1 MNRCITVILGG
12 GRGSRLYPLTAQRA
26 KPAVPLAGKY
36 RLIDIP
42 ISNSINSGL
51 QNIYV
56 LTQFLSNS
64 LNTHINKTYR
74 FDVFSDG
81 FVEIIAAEQRDGVQ
95 EDWFQGT
102 ADAVRKGLM
111 HMRPKGPAD
120 EVLILS
126 GDHLYRQDYQELLAT
141 HRAAGADI
149 TVSCIPVTR
158 AQCSGFGVLAQNE
171 EGRVVSFMEKPADDA
186 DLSDFELPES
196 RREGLGDRIFMAS
209 MGVYVFN
216 WGVLQ
221 ELLADEGK
229 IDFGKD
235 ILPAALSTHR
245 VAGHV
250 FDGYWEDIGTIRS
263 FFEANLM
270 LADPKPAFR
279 FYAPEA
285 PIYTRPRFLPPS
297 ALRGTRVVDSLISDG
312 CLVEAES
319 IRRSIIGLRS
329 RIASDAVVRSSVLM
343 GADYFEDARTRARNL
358 DEGRPDFGVGHSS
371 VVENAIVDKNARIG
385 AHCVIRGTPGPDE
398 HHEDAGWSMVDGI
411 AIIHKN
417 ALIPD
422 GTVIGG

>member
-1 MNRCITVILGG
+1 MTRCITVILGG
-12 GRGSRLYPLTAQRA
+12 GRGTRLYPLTAQRA

-81 FVEIIAAEQRDGVQ
+81 FVEIIAAEQRDGQ
-95 EDWFQGT
+95 GEDWFQGT
-102 ADAVRKGLM
+102 ADAVRKGLV

-141 HRAAGADI
+141 HRETGADI
-149 TVSCIPVTR
+149 TVSCIPVSR
-158 AQCSGFGVLAQNE
+158 AQCSGFGVMALNE
-171 EGRVVSFMEKPADDA
+171 EGRVTSFVEKPDDDA
-186 DLSDFELPES
+186 DLSAFELPES
-196 RREGLGDRIFMAS
+196 RREGLGDRVFLAS

-216 WGVLQ
+216 WGVLH
-221 ELLADEGK
+221 ELLEDQGNV
-229 IDFGKD
+229 DFGKH
-235 ILPAALSTHR
+235 ILPSALETRR
-245 VAGHV
+245 VSGHL

-263 FFEANLM
+263 FYESNLM
-270 LADPKPAFR
+270 LADPRPAFR

-297 ALRGTRVVDSLISDG
+297 ALRGTRVADSLISDG
-312 CLVEAES
+312 CLVEADS

-329 RIASDAVVRSSVLM
+329 RLAHDAVVRDSILM
-343 GADYFEDARTRARNL
+343 GADYFEDARTRARNRA
-358 DEGRPDFGVGHSS
+358 EGRPDFGVGANTVIES
-371 VVENAIVDKNARIG
+371 AIVDKNARIG
-385 AHCVIRGTPGPDE
+385 ANCVIRGTPGPTE
-398 HHEDAGWSMVDGI
+398 HHDDQGWSMVDGI

-422 GTVIGG
+422 GTVIGA